1 MDYMRLKSGTD
12 VRGVAIET
20 AEGGPVTLT
29 DEAVIDIARAFL
41 VWCEKQIGRA
51 SCRERVS

>member
-12 VRGVAIET
+12 VRGAAIET

-41 VWCEKQIGRA
+41 VLRI
-51 SCRERVS
+51 S